1 MCINIPFPHPLGDQT
16 AMMTSE
22 IAAAIKA
29 AINSAPQN
37 GYVGELHL
45 QVLKYAQ
52 QLQTV
57 SGREFC
63 EELGIGHAYGTE
75 FKKMLKIWP
84 RLKAAGLIEARI

>member
-1 MCINIPFPHPLGDQT
+1 
-16 AMMTSE
+16 MMTAE
-22 IAAAIKA
+22 ITTAIKA
-29 AINSAPQN
+29 AINSAPRN

-57 SGREFC
+57 SGKEFC
-63 EELGIGHAYGTE
+63 EELGIGQAYGTE

-84 RLKAAGLIEARI
+84 RLKAAGLVEEKI